1 MADDPF
7 TEQLRNLLN
16 SQGNQGN
23 IPPGLEDFISG
34 QQEARRIEAGQAA
47 LADLDFDP
55 NFGLTRTN
63 RPTPDP
69 ITADQARALLASIPD
84 DSSDDLD
91 ALDTTLE
98 QMEIESNLD
107 ARNAVNLDDSP
118 VGKAIGDFVN
128 FAGSAALEAI
138 SEAGQS
144 KFSDRGE
151 VLGEENII
159 RDMRYPLNA
168 LDGKESKL
176 PSVVSFEFFKRDTS
190 SILQNTL
197 LDAGNLRSIGLASIA
212 GVANVFSG
220 ELSDS
225 KLRQILQSND
235 SLVEQNYAYGPAK
248 KINTQ
253 YIRTFGSFDSD
264 GTFVVNNENISSDQY
279 NQLKNQAIYD
289 PTTGDGI
296 LPNGDRLIKDQFFTD
311 NNTLSRYKDVRITRQ
326 NEQTKDRIFM
336 YVPSNLQFQDNLNY
350 ADKNQNFLRNAYEAA
365 AGNVSAVSQ
374 SIKQGFL
381 SLASDKIGK
390 LTGELTGT
398 QIDLY
403 NGLRGQLGIVDN
415 DKNETMFEGVNR
427 KTFSFSFNFAPTSK
441 QEALMMQNIIQA
453 FRFHSLP
460 ELSASTIQYL
470 APHEVEVKFYRSTLL
485 GGVDVKDSFGRGARE
500 RGQEGSE
507 DRDVLYRAKDFN
519 TFDDSEIQN
528 LKEKNKI
535 TLVENTEIPKIGR
548 CLVTGIDLNYSP
560 NSKSAFFVD
569 GTPVQVNMTLSLTQA
584 ITMNKQ
590 FVMRG
595 F

>member
-1 MADDPF
+1 MADDPY
-7 TEQLRNLLN
+7 TESLRSLLGGG
-16 SQGNQGN
+16 GNAPAD
-23 IPPGLEDFISG
+23 IEDFIRR
-34 QQEARRIEAGQAA
+34 QQEIRAGQDA
-47 LADLDFDP
+47 LADLNFDP
-55 NFGLTRTN
+55 NFGVPSSD
-63 RPTPDP
+63 RPTSDP
-69 ITADQARALLASIPD
+69 PTPSQLGDFLAPPPD
-84 DSSDDLD
+84 DSNDNLE
-91 ALDTTLE
+91 ALDPTLR
-98 QMEIESNLD
+98 QMEIESALD
-107 ARNAVNLDDSP
+107 ARDLIDEESP
-118 VGKAIGDFVN
+118 VASAIGDFVN
-128 FAGSAALEAI
+128 FAGNAALEAI

-151 VLGEENII
+151 ILGEENII

-190 SILQNTL
+190 SVQQNTL
-197 LDAGNLRSIGLASIA
+197 LSAESLKSIGLSSIA

-220 ELSDS
+220 ELSDE

-235 SLVEQNYAYGPAK
+235 ALVEQNYAYGPAK

-253 YIRTFGSFDSD
+253 YIRSFGGFDPD
-264 GTFVVNNENISSDQY
+264 GTFVLQNENISSDQY
-279 NQLKNQAIYD
+279 DQIKDQAVYD

-296 LPNGDRLIKDQFFTD
+296 LPNGDRIITDQTVTD

-390 LTGELTGT
+390 LTQELTGT

-427 KTFSFSFNFAPTSK
+427 KTFSFAFTFAPTSK

-507 DRDVLYRAKDFN
+507 DRDILYRAKDFN
-519 TFDDSEIQN
+519 TFDDSDVQQ
-528 LKEKNKI
+528 LKEKNRI

-548 CLVTGIDLNYSP
+548 CLVTGIDVNYSP

>member
-519 TFDDSEIQN
+519 TFDDSEVQQ

-548 CLVTGIDLNYSP
+548 CLVTGIDVNYSP

>member
-128 FAGSAALEAI
+128 FAGNAALEAI